1 MKELERRLALGTA
14 VAGEIVAT
22 TGTCTAAT
30 RGAAATNTPFVI
42 GIATLGGST
51 IASAIAAIFP
61 TTGTGGAI
69 TTTTAVA
76 ATTAAIATWSA
87 AAVTATTTAVTA
99 TTAAIATWR
108 AAARLSFIDTKRATH
123 QLSALEAFDGS
134 LFSCIVGHFD
144 KSKSALTACIPFK
157 GKGTI
162 HDFTELGKQLSNVL
176 LLSAEGKVANK
187 NAHVLLGPGTKKW
200 TEGAWIIAMG
210 P

>member
-1 MKELERRLALGTA
+1 MGS
-14 VAGEIVAT
+14 
-22 TGTCTAAT
+22 
-30 RGAAATNTPFVI
+30 
-42 GIATLGGST
+42 ST

-69 TTTTAVA
+69 TATTTAAVTA
-76 ATTAAIATWSA
+76 TAAAVATAAVTTTTIATWSA
-87 AAVTATTTAVTA
+87 AAVTATTAAAVA
-99 TTAAIATWR
+99 TAAIATWS
-108 AAARLSFIDTKRATH
+108 ATARLSFIDTKRATH

-162 HDFTELGKQLSNVL
+162 HDFTELGKQLSHVL